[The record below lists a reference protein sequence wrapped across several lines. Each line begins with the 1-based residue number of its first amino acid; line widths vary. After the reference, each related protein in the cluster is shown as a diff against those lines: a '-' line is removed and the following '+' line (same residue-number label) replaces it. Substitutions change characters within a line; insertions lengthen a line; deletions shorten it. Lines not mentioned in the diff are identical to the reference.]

1 MHILVKFSFF
11 LSRSGGQS
19 GTQFLPAST
28 PTSSPQ
34 KICPDVPVGD
44 LVAAALEPPPT
55 PPVSR
60 GAPWYR
66 GSNFTCIPCNRQFT
80 AQVGV
85 KKTKVRTDCHSRYS
99 QVE

>member
-1 MHILVKFSFF
+1 M
-11 LSRSGGQS
+11 SRSGGQS

-34 KICPDVPVGD
+34 KICPDGPIGD
-44 LVAAALEPPPT
+44 LAAAALEPPAPA
-55 PPVSR
+55 VLR

-85 KKTKVRTDCHSRYS
+85 YEGCVF
-99 QVE
+99 VF